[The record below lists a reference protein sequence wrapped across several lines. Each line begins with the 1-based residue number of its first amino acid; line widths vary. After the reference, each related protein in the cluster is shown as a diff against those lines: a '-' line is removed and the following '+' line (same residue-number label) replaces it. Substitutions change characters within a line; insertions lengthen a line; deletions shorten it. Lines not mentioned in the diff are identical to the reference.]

1 MSYIQD
7 KRRRNMIVAVVG
19 SRSLVVDDMQKYLPE
34 GVTEIVSGGADG
46 IDTCAREYAVKHNIR
61 LTEFLPEYN
70 LYGRAAPIKRNI
82 KIIDHA
88 DLVIALWD
96 GCSKGT
102 EFVIRNCRK
111 IGKPIVV
118 YDFSG

>member
-1 MSYIQD
+1 
-7 KRRRNMIVAVVG
+7 MIVAVVG

-70 LYGRAAPIKRNI
+70 LYGRAANKAQYKNNRP
-82 KIIDHA
+82 
-88 DLVIALWD
+88 
-96 GCSKGT
+96 C
-102 EFVIRNCRK
+102 
-111 IGKPIVV
+111 
-118 YDFSG
+118 